1 MRDCAGVTEG
11 LGWAGGAEE
20 GGALTATDGVD
31 GGIDALD
38 SCSWTLAFGVA
49 LTLLAGGGGGA
60 IGRGALKATSLPPLE
75 DILNKVS
82 HKNNNNPKSVDDDND
97 DNRTSG
103 SGPCNFV
110 KFLLS
115 IFVDN
120 LLFSLNLGNFHDS
133 FSWFNFTF
141 FSTERLLW
149 ATFCFFFHFL
159 FGHFFHFSC

>member
-1 MRDCAGVTEG
+1 MRDCAGVTGG
-11 LGWAGGAEE
+11 LGWA

-82 HKNNNNPKSVDDDND
+82 HNNNNPKFVDDDND

-103 SGPCNFV
+103 FG
-110 KFLLS
+110 
-115 IFVDN
+115 
-120 LLFSLNLGNFHDS
+120 LGA
-133 FSWFNFTF
+133 
-141 FSTERLLW
+141 L
-149 ATFCFFFHFL
+149 
-159 FGHFFHFSC
+159 